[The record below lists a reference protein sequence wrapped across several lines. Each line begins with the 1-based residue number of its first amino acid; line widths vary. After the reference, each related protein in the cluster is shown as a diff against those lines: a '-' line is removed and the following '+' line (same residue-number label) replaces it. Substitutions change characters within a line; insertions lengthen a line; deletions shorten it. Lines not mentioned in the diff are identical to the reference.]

1 MMVLNQ
7 LESAI
12 IFLDKKIDIIIGD
25 LEKQKQ
31 MWLILRFS
39 EKKILNSAC
48 SVDKKEYIL
57 DNFGSKP
64 EISSIV

>member
-12 IFLDKKIDIIIGD
+12 IFLDKKIDTIISD
-25 LEKQKQ
+25 LEKQ

-39 EKKILNSAC
+39 ERKILNSAC
-48 SVDKKEYIL
+48 SVSKKEYIL
-57 DNFGSKP
+57 DNFGSEP
-64 EISSIV
+64 EMSSIV